1 MHNKGYGCS
10 GGCHGRRY
18 PTREERIEHLKHR
31 QECLQKE
38 LQGVKEALEELKTG

>member
-1 MHNKGYGCS
+1 MQTRKCGSSC
-10 GGCHGRRY
+10 GCHGRRY
-18 PTREERIEHLKHR
+18 PTREERREHLIHR